1 MAGRGT
7 RLGRRPRPRDAGAHR
22 RRLPGVQAGDREGQS
37 DPRHERRDMAGA
49 RPANRRRRHRDLA
62 RSLTGGARVH
72 RDRRPAVRG
81 QCVGGGRRRCA
92 DRPRRGRR
100 SPDAGADRRRRR
112 HVGGRRA
119 VDRLD
124 AGGTGKGP
132 DCRGGA
138 AAGCLVRRPAPTPA
152 RQRPDS
158 GPHCRRHCPGTN
170 RVAPVTGSKV
180 MSGFIVN
187 RHGRIV
193 FPQNFFPRLD
203 PGVFL
208 PIVPPGDAGPLA
220 RILEA
225 AYRAMPTAWDA
236 RLEDTVFGLLIEM
249 VRSRRGGGV
258 DVAAR
263 NPTVAQAL
271 ADPESRT
278 YRLSGYDADYPRYSE
293 EDVLNFGHSV
303 PELEALMRQVMILR
317 NEFRWDPQAPEVVE
331 VGRLRDDDVVIL
343 LYPRDEQIA
352 AFIHRGQAPCRPRR
366 SRPIPVAV
374 EAPATPLAPVEV
386 RRRFTVMPRLEALAV
401 YKGELVCTNT
411 DLIRNTAAWWSPM
424 TVDDIE
430 RKTGIVER
438 RYSELSLD
446 DMALRAARA
455 ALAKAGRQPRDVGG
469 VIVCTCTSARP
480 MPSAATLL
488 SARLGIFQT
497 HASYDVVAACAGLPY
512 GLAEA
517 IRLLQE
523 VKCPVLVVAVEK
535 FSDKVGTVRASRM
548 LFGDGAAAL
557 VVGPAGAAGRPDIE
571 VFQTYASGPMSEVE
585 SIVWPN
591 PEFAHGMTVYGPDVK
606 AMVKRY
612 LAQMLDELRILPHP
626 DGRPG
631 TMIDAIELIVPH
643 QANQVMVAGLAQD
656 AGFDPGRLYFN
667 IARVGNTSSA
677 SIPIAIHDAVAAG
690 IIDRPRLVF
699 APGFGAGAVAGYVC
713 LRVDPAVVA
722 LEAAAGALA
731 LTTSSRQPSEGGVEP
746 GVTRAY
752 LERDEAF
759 RTPVTGRAGKAAS
772 CGCPSAS
779 AHDTSTTVDMRTI
792 SAAAEWAAT
801 STCSHGETTRRSLR
815 SRSA

>member
-7 RLGRRPRPRDAGAHR
+7 RLGRRPRPRGAGAHR

-37 DPRHERRDMAGA
+37 EPRHERRDMAGA

-132 DCRGGA
+132 DRRGGA

-158 GPHCRRHCPGTN
+158 GPHGRRHCPGTN
-170 RVAPVTGSKV
+170 RLAPVTGSKV

-203 PGVFL
+203 FGVF
-208 PIVPPGDAGPLA
+208 AG
-220 RILEA
+220 LE
-225 AYRAMPTAWDA
+225 
-236 RLEDTVFGLLIEM
+236 VF
-249 VRSRRGGGV
+249 
-258 DVAAR
+258 AR

-271 ADPESRT
+271 ADPERRT

-317 NEFRWDPQAPEVVE
+317 NEFRWDPQAREVVE

-631 TMIDAIELIVPH
+631 TMMDAIELIVPH

-667 IARVGNTSSA
+667 IARVGNTSAA

-722 LEAAAGALA
+722 LEGAAGALA
-731 LTTSSRQPSEGGVEP
+731 FTTSSRQPSESGVEP

-772 CGCPSAS
+772 CGCPTAS
-779 AHDTSTTVDMRTI
+779 AHDTSTTVV
-792 SAAAEWAAT
+792 
-801 STCSHGETTRRSLR
+801 G
-815 SRSA
+815 

>member
-37 DPRHERRDMAGA
+37 EPGHERRGMAGA
-49 RPANRRRRHRDLA
+49 RPANRRRCHRDLA
-62 RSLTGGARVH
+62 RSLTGVARVH

-132 DCRGGA
+132 DRRGGA

-158 GPHCRRHCPGTN
+158 GPHGRRHCPGTN

-203 PGVFL
+203 FGVFAGLEDFEAVIKRDFDGKCRTHDDLVARATSGHYRSRYELLRDVVSNLYWSHRYALTMYEKRPTRWRDTPRARPDVFL

-225 AYRAMPTAWDA
+225 AYRALPTAWDA

-455 ALAKAGRQPRDVGG
+455 ALAKAGR
-469 VIVCTCTSARP
+469 
-480 MPSAATLL
+480 
-488 SARLGIFQT
+488 
-497 HASYDVVAACAGLPY
+497 
-512 GLAEA
+512 
-517 IRLLQE
+517 
-523 VKCPVLVVAVEK
+523 
-535 FSDKVGTVRASRM
+535 
-548 LFGDGAAAL
+548 
-557 VVGPAGAAGRPDIE
+557 PDIE

-606 AMVKRY
+606 ALVKRY

-731 LTTSSRQPSEGGVEP
+731 LTTSSRQPSESGVEP